1 MPKNNLFLQKFGT
14 LVLASASPR
23 RAQLLRQVGFA
34 FDVCPS
40 HVDEDFD
47 HRDPVTVAQLLAE
60 RKATAIANS
69 WKNRIV
75 LAADTI
81 VVLDEHILN
90 KPIDHSDARR
100 MLEMLSGRTH
110 QVFTGFC
117 LMRMSDERK
126 CTDIE
131 RTDVTFRT
139 LSADEIESYINDG
152 TCFDK
157 AGSYGIQDASA
168 IFVERIDGDFYNVV
182 GLPITKIYTRLNEYF
197 A

>member
-23 RAQLLRQVGFA
+23 RAQLLRQVGFE
-34 FDVCPS
+34 FDVHPS

-47 HRDPVTVAQLLAE
+47 HSDPVTVAQLLAE
-60 RKATAIANS
+60 RKAMEIANM
-69 WKNRIV
+69 WRDRIV

-90 KPIDHSDARR
+90 KPADPNDARR
-100 MLEMLSGRTH
+100 MLTMLSGRTH
-110 QVFTGFC
+110 QVYTGFC
-117 LMRMSDERK
+117 LVRISDERK
-126 CTDIE
+126 LVDVE
-131 RTDVTFRT
+131 RTDVTFRPLT
-139 LSADEIESYINDG
+139 VQEIESYIADG

-168 IFVERIDGDFYNVV
+168 IFVERVDGDFYNVV
-182 GLPITKIYTRLNEYF
+182 GLPITKIYSRLNEYF
-197 A
+197 V